1 MIIVTGATG
10 FLGRFVV
17 NELLAL
23 DLEFRCL
30 VRKTSNTD
38 FLSEKSVDRV
48 EGDLD
53 YPETLINAFSG
64 CSILINL
71 ASLGFGH
78 AEGIIHAAEVSGIKR
93 AIFISTT
100 AVFTTLPAESKKIR
114 LAAEEAIQG
123 SQLEYTI
130 LRPTMIYGTSN
141 DRNMARLIRFVNKYP
156 LVPVFG
162 RGSSLIQPIYVE
174 DLAKAVVKVL
184 QNDRETVYKAYN
196 LAGEKPI
203 SYSEAVEVVGRVLG
217 KKARRLNLPVEL
229 VLFLLRLY
237 RMVSGKSVFTEEQ
250 VLRLQE
256 DKAFSFKE
264 AEADFAFS
272 SRSFEEGIKM
282 EIDIMRMKGLI

>member
-1 MIIVTGATG
+1 MILVTGATG

-23 DLEFRCL
+23 DLDFRCL
-30 VRKTSNTD
+30 VRKTSDTG
-38 FLSEKSVDRV
+38 FLKEKGIELV

-53 YPETLINAFSG
+53 CPEELINAFSG
-64 CSILINL
+64 CRILVNL

-78 AEGIIHAAEVSGIKR
+78 AEGIIRAAEVSGIKR

-100 AVFTTLPAESKKIR
+100 AVFTTLPAESKIIR
-114 LAAEEAIQG
+114 LGAEVAIQ
-123 SQLEYTI
+123 SSKLEYTI

-141 DRNMARLIRFVNKYP
+141 DRNVARLVRFVNKYP

-162 RGSSLIQPIYVE
+162 RGNSLIQPIYVE
-174 DLAKAVVKVL
+174 DLAKAVVKLL
-184 QNDRETVYKAYN
+184 QYDRETVYKTYN

-203 SYSEAVEVVGRVLG
+203 SYSEAVEVVGRALG
-217 KKARRLNLPVEL
+217 KKVRKINLPVGL

-237 RMVSGKSVFTEEQ
+237 VKVSSKSVFSEEQ

-256 DKAFSFKE
+256 DKAFSFEVAK
-264 AEADFAFS
+264 ADFAFS
-272 SRSFEEGIKM
+272 SRSFEEGIKL
-282 EIDIMRMKGLI
+282 EIGEMRMKGLI